1 MASIK
6 TLLRAGANATKRQK
20 IEKKSNKYGM
30 VKFEYKCHQ
39 S

>member
-20 IEKKSNKYGM
+20 IEKKIKE
-30 VKFEYKCHQ
+30 VWLCKV
-39 S
+39 

>member
-20 IEKKSNKYGM
+20 IEMKRKEVWYG
-30 VKFEYKCHQ
+30 KLNIKCHQ